1 MKANAA
7 VIFISG
13 QSNAHAHGQF
23 LAPEDRVTVPMK
35 NVFSLD
41 RNPNQSFDITD
52 VIWSGYTTAG
62 KNLGECQDHTC
73 CLAYYFA
80 KRWQAAIDAGD
91 ALPDLYIVQISIGSQ
106 GIINGMWN
114 RDKEKIMSTGVL
126 GKIDISLFPWAQQ
139 VQHLAMENLRN
150 SGKNPVILGWHWI
163 GSEHEVWNDAFDRA
177 DLQERYDFFFDRML
191 ASMGQHCPLW
201 LYKINAEHFCSTHD
215 IKPYASCNINKALWW
230 QAQRHT
236 DVHMVRPDH
245 SPWWDEKEPLRGIY
259 APDDAH
265 YLPKVQQ
272 WFADTFYQYIRCNYS
287 FE

>member
-1 MKANAA
+1 MDTKAA

-23 LAPEDRVTVPMK
+23 LAPEDRITEPLK

-41 RNPNQSFDITD
+41 RETNQSFEITD

-62 KNLGECQDHTC
+62 MNLGEKQDHTC

-80 KRWQAAIDAGD
+80 TLWQAAINRGER
-91 ALPDLYIVQISIGSQ
+91 LPDLYIVQISIGSQ

-114 RDKEKIMSTGVL
+114 RDKEKVMNPGIL

-139 VQHLAMENLRN
+139 VQHLAMENLRK

-163 GSEHEVWNDAFDRA
+163 GSEHEVWKDAFDRK
-177 DLQERYDFFFDRML
+177 DLQERYDYFFDKML

-201 LYKINAEHFCSTHD
+201 LYKINAEHFCQTHD
-215 IKPYASCNINKALWW
+215 IQLYASENINKALWW
-230 QAQRHT
+230 QAQRHK

-245 SPWWDEKEPLRGIY
+245 CPWWNAEEPLRGIY

-272 WFADTFYQYIRCNYS
+272 WFAEEFYRYVREHYTF
-287 FE
+287 